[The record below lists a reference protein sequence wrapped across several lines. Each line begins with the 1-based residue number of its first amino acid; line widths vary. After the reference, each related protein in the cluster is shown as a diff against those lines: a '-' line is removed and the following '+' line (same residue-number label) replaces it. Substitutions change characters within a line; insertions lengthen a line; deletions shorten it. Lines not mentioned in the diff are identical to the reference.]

1 MQNFRIKKIA
11 IFIAPVILLS
21 GLNLCFVNL
30 QIALGEALDSPEVVF
45 DRQPAVESC
54 ADNHSPAGTADS
66 PTIKEK
72 NDPSADNTENSLPFC
87 CLNHDNAVKIETV
100 RNQETN
106 HESQPLAAGNYCFN
120 YHLASAETFN
130 VNSLGLSPPR
140 EDFLSSIVKKE

>member
-11 IFIAPVILLS
+11 VFITPVILLS
-21 GLNLCFVNL
+21 GLNFCFVNI

-45 DRQPAVESC
+45 DRQPAIESC

-72 NDPSADNTENSLPFC
+72 NDPSADNTKNPLPSC
-87 CLNHDNAVKIETV
+87 CLNHDNAAKIEAA
-100 RNQETN
+100 RNQENNPEAQQLTTGN
-106 HESQPLAAGNYCFN
+106 DCLNYYLALN
-120 YHLASAETFN
+120 ETFSAC
-130 VNSLGLSPPR
+130 SLGLSPPQ